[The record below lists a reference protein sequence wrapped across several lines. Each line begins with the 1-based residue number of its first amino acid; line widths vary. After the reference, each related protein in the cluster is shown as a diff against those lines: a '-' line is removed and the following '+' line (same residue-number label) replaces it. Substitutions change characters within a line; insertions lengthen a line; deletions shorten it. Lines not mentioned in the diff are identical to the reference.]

1 MRRLLNTL
9 FVLTEDAYLALENEN
24 VVVRQGEKVLGR
36 VPLLTL
42 ESIVDFSWRGASP
55 ALLGACASH
64 AIGFSFLTANG
75 KFLARVS
82 GENPGNVLLR
92 QQQYRVA
99 DDEAARLII
108 ARDFITAKIC
118 NARSVLERARRDHA
132 DSVDVN
138 AIEECS
144 ASMASNMRLAHLA
157 ADDDQLRGLEGDA
170 ARQYFQL
177 FGQLI
182 LQQRRAFPF
191 IGRVKRPPVG
201 RVNAMLSFGYT
212 LLAHD
217 CAAALESVGLDA
229 YVGFLH
235 RPRSGRQSLALDL
248 MEELRA
254 LFVDRFV
261 ITLINNRVM
270 KGTDFEEKEDGG
282 TYLKKIG
289 RQKFLNAWQTKK
301 QVTITHPLLEEKIPW
316 GLVPYVQSLLLARTL
331 RGDLAEYPAFLW
343 K

>member
-1 MRRLLNTL
+1 
-9 FVLTEDAYLALENEN
+9 
-24 VVVRQGEKVLGR
+24 
-36 VPLLTL
+36 
-42 ESIVDFSWRGASP
+42 
-55 ALLGACASH
+55 
-64 AIGFSFLTANG
+64 
-75 KFLARVS
+75 
-82 GENPGNVLLR
+82 
-92 QQQYRVA
+92 
-99 DDEAARLII
+99 
-108 ARDFITAKIC
+108 
-118 NARSVLERARRDHA
+118 
-132 DSVDVN
+132 
-138 AIEECS
+138 
-144 ASMASNMRLAHLA
+144 
-157 ADDDQLRGLEGDA
+157 
-170 ARQYFQL
+170 
-177 FGQLI
+177 
-182 LQQRRAFPF
+182 
-191 IGRVKRPPVG
+191 
-201 RVNAMLSFGYT
+201 MLSFGYT

-301 QVTITHPLLEEKIPW
+301 QVTITHPFLEEKIPW